1 MALADLFRPKHKHSN
16 SHVRAAAVAA
26 MDMDNLDL
34 LVEVAERDG
43 DSAIRKSAI
52 AKIADPEILAK
63 VAKSQDD
70 SKLREYA
77 MGRALKSW
85 LADAISSEDV
95 AVAKASF
102 NHAAAHGGDKAIAEI
117 AGLAKSAE
125 VRAQALSRLEDE
137 RSLMQVVRKSSHSD
151 EWKAALSR
159 IHDPQLLRGI
169 AIDEKRK
176 DVATAA
182 LDRIEDVDLLEDI
195 VHKAKNKSVRTKA
208 KRTKA
213 ELAKK
218 KVPVSTVPDEV
229 KRARAERSQIAREI
243 EDFVGGDE
251 WIASRVAVDEAVA
264 RWEELGEGPDT
275 KLIHRFAKALT
286 RYNKNH
292 AIYGA
297 AALEAARKARAA
309 EEAERADEQSAPVV
323 QTAPVP
329 TPSPL
334 EPADSGATST
344 GATSI
349 AAASTAASSTA
360 SSTKSEPEAE
370 KSSGAVV
377 VAKGNSG
384 DADAEDKR
392 LDNQDDLERLCEELE
407 ELQNSKQM
415 KGFDRVLKDT
425 DKARRKIGGL
435 PKAVEES
442 LRERYDDARKKA
454 VIRLGELRK
463 ADDWKR
469 WAAVPKMEALVLR
482 ANALL
487 SDEPEVKNRGEALK
501 ALQREWREL
510 GAAPREKGEELWKV
524 FKIICDEVYEK
535 VKGERDSRSEE
546 QRANL
551 VLKEALVVRAEELQ
565 SSTEWQE
572 TSEIFKELQAEW
584 KAIGAVPRRKSDGLW
599 KRFRAACDAFF
610 EARAPHLEE
619 KFSEEADNLEAKTQ
633 LIKEVET
640 LAAQECT
647 TPETLEEHLAAVR
660 ELQGRWREIGKVAHR
675 EFAAL
680 NDAYK
685 EACDKVYAKRS
696 ILEDAKREAQAAV
709 VANLEEKIS
718 ECSDAGWDTDASEVA
733 ANVVSVVHTYR
744 ELDAAMPGY
753 EELGNKVASL
763 VRAQLESE
771 PAAYK
776 GTVLDPERSAA
787 ARESV
792 IAKAESM
799 APDEPEENEG
809 KTPEE
814 IAEKLRAALADRAL
828 GGVLSKT
835 GGRPASEIVAELKA
849 EWSEIGLVPGAAGA
863 ALAER
868 FEAVCAR
875 ILGAEGEE

>member
-16 SHVRAAAVAA
+16 SNVRAAAVAA

-63 VAKSQDD
+63 VAESQDD

-85 LADAISSEDV
+85 LADAIGSEDI

-137 RSLMQVVRKSSHSD
+137 RSLMHVVRKSSHPD
-151 EWKAALSR
+151 EWKVALSR

-176 DVATAA
+176 EVATAA

-218 KVPVSTVPDEV
+218 KAPVSTIPDEE

-251 WIASRVAVDEAVA
+251 WIASRVAVDEAAA
-264 RWEELGEGPDT
+264 RWEELGEGSDT

-292 AIYGA
+292 SIYGA
-297 AALEAARKARAA
+297 AAVEAARKARAA
-309 EEAERADEQSAPVV
+309 EEEAERADEKPEPVA
-323 QTAPVP
+323 QTASVP
-329 TPSPL
+329 TPPPL
-334 EPADSGATST
+334 EPADSEA
-344 GATSI
+344 ASI
-349 AAASTAASSTA
+349 AAATSSE
-360 SSTKSEPEAE
+360 SETE
-370 KSSGAVV
+370 KSSDAVV

-415 KGFDRVLKDT
+415 KGFDRVLKDS
-425 DKARRKIGGL
+425 DRARRKIGSL

-442 LRERYDDARKKA
+442 LRERYEEARKKA

-565 SSTEWQE
+565 NSTEWQE
-572 TSEIFKELQAEW
+572 TSEIFKELQSEW

-633 LIKEVET
+633 LIKDVET
-640 LAAQECT
+640 LAAKECT
-647 TPETLEEHLAAVR
+647 TPETLEEHLGAVR

-709 VANLEEKIS
+709 VADLEEKIS
-718 ECSDAGWDTDASEVA
+718 ECSDAGWDSDASEVA

-814 IAEKLRAALADRAL
+814 IADKLRAALADRAL
-828 GGVLSKT
+828 GGVLSRT

>member
-16 SHVRAAAVAA
+16 SNVRAAAVAA

-63 VAKSQDD
+63 VAESQDD

-85 LADAISSEDV
+85 LADAIGSEDI

-137 RSLMQVVRKSSHSD
+137 RSLMHVVRKSSHPD
-151 EWKAALSR
+151 EWKVALSR

-176 DVATAA
+176 EVATAA

-218 KVPVSTVPDEV
+218 KAPVSTIPDEE

-251 WIASRVAVDEAVA
+251 WIASRVAVDEAAA
-264 RWEELGEGPDT
+264 RWEELGEGSDT

-292 AIYGA
+292 SIYGA
-297 AALEAARKARAA
+297 AAVEAARKARAA
-309 EEAERADEQSAPVV
+309 EEEAECADEKPEPVA
-323 QTAPVP
+323 QTASVP
-329 TPSPL
+329 TPPPL
-334 EPADSGATST
+334 EPADSEA
-344 GATSI
+344 ASI
-349 AAASTAASSTA
+349 AAATSSE
-360 SSTKSEPEAE
+360 SETE
-370 KSSGAVV
+370 KSSDAVV

-415 KGFDRVLKDT
+415 KGFDRVLKDS
-425 DKARRKIGGL
+425 DRARRKIGSL

-442 LRERYDDARKKA
+442 LRERYEEARKKA

-565 SSTEWQE
+565 NSTEWQE
-572 TSEIFKELQAEW
+572 TSEIFKELQSEW

-633 LIKEVET
+633 LIKDVET
-640 LAAQECT
+640 LAAKECT
-647 TPETLEEHLAAVR
+647 TPETLEEHLGAVR

-709 VANLEEKIS
+709 VADLEEKIS
-718 ECSDAGWDTDASEVA
+718 ECSDAGWDSDASEVA

-814 IAEKLRAALADRAL
+814 IADKLRAALADRAL
-828 GGVLSKT
+828 GGVLSRT

-875 ILGAEGEE
+875 ILGAEGDE

>member
-16 SHVRAAAVAA
+16 SDVRAAAVAA

-63 VAKSQDD
+63 VAESQDD

-85 LADAISSEDV
+85 LADAIGSEDI

-137 RSLMQVVRKSSHSD
+137 RSLMHVVRKSSHPD
-151 EWKAALSR
+151 EWKVALSR

-176 DVATAA
+176 EVATAA

-218 KVPVSTVPDEV
+218 KAPVSTIPDEE

-251 WIASRVAVDEAVA
+251 WIASRVAVDEAAA
-264 RWEELGEGPDT
+264 RWEELGEGSDT

-292 AIYGA
+292 SIYGA
-297 AALEAARKARAA
+297 AAVEAARKARAA
-309 EEAERADEQSAPVV
+309 EEEAERADEKPESVA
-323 QTAPVP
+323 QTASVP
-329 TPSPL
+329 TPPPL
-334 EPADSGATST
+334 EPADSEA
-344 GATSI
+344 ASI
-349 AAASTAASSTA
+349 AAATSSE
-360 SSTKSEPEAE
+360 SETE
-370 KSSGAVV
+370 KSSDAVV

-415 KGFDRVLKDT
+415 KGFDRVLKDS
-425 DKARRKIGGL
+425 DRARRKIGGL

-442 LRERYDDARKKA
+442 LRERYDEARKKA

-565 SSTEWQE
+565 NSTEWQE
-572 TSEIFKELQAEW
+572 TSEIFKELQSEW

-633 LIKEVET
+633 LIKDVET
-640 LAAQECT
+640 LAAKECT
-647 TPETLEEHLAAVR
+647 TPETLEEHLGAVR

-709 VANLEEKIS
+709 VADLEEKIS
-718 ECSDAGWDTDASEVA
+718 ECSDAGWDSDASEVA

-744 ELDAAMPGY
+744 ELDSAMPGY

-814 IAEKLRAALADRAL
+814 IADKLRAALADRAL
-828 GGVLSKT
+828 GGVLSRT

-875 ILGAEGEE
+875 ILGAESEE